1 MLLEDGDYVMRK
13 KSRFRSVVNDIP
25 LNYKFT
31 FIVIGVLLPIVVM
44 NLLFMNRMSGIIKER
59 EEQNLQI
66 SLERARKD
74 IHSMIDGGVAVS
86 HAIITDKLLSDSMDR
101 IYTNQF
107 DFYYTF
113 DEQLRRRVTSYM
125 PVNNQIQRIGI
136 YTNNP
141 TIVPGGDYYLIDET
155 VLKSNWYAEWQKSK
169 GSFQVLAYRDASVNN
184 AVATSSYLSI
194 IEKMNYYNPN
204 SSYQKLVKIDFYL
217 SRFYDVIARERS
229 YLDLYLVNDKGQ
241 IIVST
246 DDRYQGEGDTD
257 YTLFDM
263 NKYTKD
269 MNEELHVIPI
279 GNASYVKGWKL
290 LGVPQETRI
299 KKATL
304 DMWLY
309 FGMLAAL
316 MTLVTSIFIYV
327 MLRSYNY
334 RVKRLSRH
342 MQKVRNEKFELIN
355 IDGGQDEIG
364 DLIRNFNMM
373 TAQIN
378 SLINNVYKLEI
389 QQRSQEAERVK
400 AELNLLQSQM
410 NPHFLFNTLNALLV
424 VSTKNNYTDVK
435 DIIKDLSKLLRRL
448 LNWKDDL
455 VTLEEEISFTMMYL
469 GIEKFRFRD
478 KFQYKIDI
486 HDDVRHYKI
495 PKMSIQQ
502 IAENACKHGIQAIEG
517 VGTVTISA
525 EIVDGY
531 LNIVVADNGQGMDK
545 DQLRKVLSNM
555 RSKEEGAG
563 SNIGIR
569 NVYRRLE
576 LYYEDKV
583 NFNIV
588 SSLGEGTEVSF
599 KIPLSL
605 LEWQEVEGG
614 SRNGI

>member
-1 MLLEDGDYVMRK
+1 MRK
-13 KSRFRSVVNDIP
+13 KFRFRSIVNDIP

-31 FIVIGVLLPIVVM
+31 FIVIGVLLPIIVM

-86 HAIITDKLLSDSMDR
+86 HAIITDKFLYDAMDR
-101 IYTNQF
+101 IYTNQL

-113 DEQLRRRVTSYM
+113 DEQLRRRVTSYI

-141 TIVPGGDYYLIDET
+141 TIVPGGDYYLIDEN
-155 VLKSNWYAEWQKSK
+155 VLGSNWYAEWQKSK
-169 GSFQVLAYRDASVNN
+169 GSFKVLAYRDTSVNN
-184 AVATSSYLSI
+184 AVSMSSYLSI

-204 SSYQKLVKIDFYL
+204 GSYQKLVKIDFYL

-257 YTLFDM
+257 YTLFNM

-269 MNEELHVIPI
+269 TNKELHVIPI

-290 LGVPQETRI
+290 IGVPQETRI

-309 FGMLAAL
+309 FGVLAAL
-316 MTLVTSIFIYV
+316 MTLVTSMFIYV

-355 IDGGQDEIG
+355 IDGGRDEIG

-455 VTLEEEISFTMMYL
+455 VTLEEEISFTTMYL

-478 KFQYKIDI
+478 KFQYEIDI

-502 IAENACKHGIQAIEG
+502 LAENACKHGIQAIEG
-517 VGTVTISA
+517 VGTVIISA
-525 EIVDGY
+525 VIVDGY

-555 RSKEEGAG
+555 RSKEESAG

-588 SSLGEGTEVSF
+588 STLGEGTEVSF

-605 LEWQEVEGG
+605 LEWQDGEGG

>member
-1 MLLEDGDYVMRK
+1 MRK
-13 KSRFRSVVNDIP
+13 KFRFRSIVNDIP

-31 FIVIGVLLPIVVM
+31 FIVIGVLLPIIVM

-86 HAIITDKLLSDSMDR
+86 HALITDKLLSDSMDR

-113 DEQLRRRVTSYM
+113 DEQLRRRVTSYI

-136 YTNNP
+136 YTTNP
-141 TIVPGGDYYLIDET
+141 TIVPGGDYYLIDDT
-155 VLKSNWYAEWQKSK
+155 VIKTNWYAEWEKTK
-169 GSFQVLAYRDASVNN
+169 GSFQVLAYRDPSVNN
-184 AVATSSYLSI
+184 PVSTSSYLSI
-194 IEKMNYYNPN
+194 IEKMNYYNA
-204 SSYQKLVKIDFYL
+204 SASYQKLVKIDFYL

-246 DDRYQGEGDTD
+246 DDRFQGEGDAD

-263 NKYTKD
+263 NKYNKD
-269 MNEELHVIPI
+269 INKELHVIPI

-290 LGVPQETRI
+290 IGVPQETRI

-309 FGMLAAL
+309 FGVLATL
-316 MTLVTSIFIYV
+316 MTLVTSMFIYV

-355 IDGGQDEIG
+355 IDGGRDEIG

-455 VTLEEEISFTMMYL
+455 VLLEEEISFTMMYL

-478 KFQYKIDI
+478 KFEYKIDV

-502 IAENACKHGIQAIEG
+502 LAENACKHGIQAIEG
-517 VGTVTISA
+517 VGTVTITA
-525 EIVDGY
+525 EIADGY
-531 LNIVVADNGQGMDK
+531 LSIIVSDNGQGMDK
-545 DQLRKVLSNM
+545 DQLRQVLTNM
-555 RSKEEGAG
+555 RSKEESEG

-588 SSLGEGTEVSF
+588 SKLGEGTEVSF

-605 LEWQEVEGG
+605 LEWQDGEGG
-614 SRNGI
+614 SRNGL

>member
-435 DIIKDLSKLLRRL
+435 DIIKDLS
-448 LNWKDDL
+448 
-455 VTLEEEISFTMMYL
+455 
-469 GIEKFRFRD
+469 
-478 KFQYKIDI
+478 
-486 HDDVRHYKI
+486 I
-495 PKMSIQQ
+495 P
-502 IAENACKHGIQAIEG
+502 C
-517 VGTVTISA
+517 
-525 EIVDGY
+525 
-531 LNIVVADNGQGMDK
+531 
-545 DQLRKVLSNM
+545 
-555 RSKEEGAG
+555 
-563 SNIGIR
+563 
-569 NVYRRLE
+569 
-576 LYYEDKV
+576 
-583 NFNIV
+583 
-588 SSLGEGTEVSF
+588 
-599 KIPLSL
+599 PLSATT
-605 LEWQEVEGG
+605 
-614 SRNGI
+614 IFK

>member
-1 MLLEDGDYVMRK
+1 MRK
-13 KSRFRSVVNDIP
+13 KFRFRSIVNDIP

-31 FIVIGVLLPIVVM
+31 FIVIGVLLPIIVM

-86 HAIITDKLLSDSMDR
+86 HALITDKLLSDSMDR

-113 DEQLRRRVTSYM
+113 DEQLRRRVTSYI

-136 YTNNP
+136 YTTNP
-141 TIVPGGDYYLIDET
+141 TIVPGGDYYLIDDT
-155 VLKSNWYAEWQKSK
+155 VIKTNWYAEWEKTK
-169 GSFQVLAYRDASVNN
+169 GSFRVLAYRDPSVNN
-184 AVATSSYLSI
+184 PVATSSYLSI
-194 IEKMNYYNPN
+194 IEKMNYYNA
-204 SSYQKLVKIDFYL
+204 SASYQKLVKIDFYL

-246 DDRYQGEGDTD
+246 DDRFQGEGDAD

-263 NKYTKD
+263 NKYNKD
-269 MNEELHVIPI
+269 INKELHVIPI

-290 LGVPQETRI
+290 IGVPQETRI

-309 FGMLAAL
+309 FGVLATL
-316 MTLVTSIFIYV
+316 MTLVTSMFIYV

-355 IDGGQDEIG
+355 IDGGRDEIG

-455 VTLEEEISFTMMYL
+455 VLLEEEISFTMMYL

-478 KFQYKIDI
+478 KFEYKIDV

-502 IAENACKHGIQAIEG
+502 LAENACKHGIQAIEG
-517 VGTVTISA
+517 VGTVTITA
-525 EIVDGY
+525 EIADGY
-531 LNIVVADNGQGMDK
+531 LSIIVSDNGQGMDK
-545 DQLRKVLSNM
+545 DQLRQVLTNM
-555 RSKEEGAG
+555 RSKEESEG

-588 SSLGEGTEVSF
+588 SKLGEGTEVSF

-605 LEWQEVEGG
+605 LEWQDGEGG
-614 SRNGI
+614 SRNGL

>member
-1 MLLEDGDYVMRK
+1 MRK
-13 KSRFRSVVNDIP
+13 KFRFRSIVNDIP

-31 FIVIGVLLPIVVM
+31 FIVIGVLLPIIVM

-86 HAIITDKLLSDSMDR
+86 HAIITDKFLYDALDR
-101 IYTNQF
+101 IYTNQL

-113 DEQLRRRVTSYM
+113 DEQLRRRVTSYI

-141 TIVPGGDYYLIDET
+141 TVVPGGDYYLIDEN
-155 VLKSNWYAEWQKSK
+155 VLNSNWYAEWQKTK
-169 GSFQVLAYRDASVNN
+169 GSFKVLAYRDTSVNN
-184 AVATSSYLSI
+184 AVSMSSYLSI

-204 SSYQKLVKIDFYL
+204 GSYQKLVKIDFYL

-269 MNEELHVIPI
+269 TNKELHVIPI

-290 LGVPQETRI
+290 IGVPQETRI

-309 FGMLAAL
+309 FGVLAAL
-316 MTLVTSIFIYV
+316 MTLVTSMFIYV

-355 IDGGQDEIG
+355 IDGGRDEIG

-448 LNWKDDL
+448 LNWRDDL
-455 VTLEEEISFTMMYL
+455 VTLEEEISFTTMYL

-478 KFQYKIDI
+478 KFQYEIDI

-502 IAENACKHGIQAIEG
+502 LAENACKHGIQAIEG

-545 DQLRKVLSNM
+545 DQLKRVLTNM
-555 RSKEEGAG
+555 RSKEESAG

-588 SSLGEGTEVSF
+588 STLGEGTEVSF

-605 LEWQEVEGG
+605 LEWQDGEGG